1 MQATATKRAD
11 ADTPRFLHR
20 KFEAPVLSEGVV
32 IDEDVSSAL
41 DDLDAWQL
49 CLLSAPSGS
58 GKSALMATWHGIFEA
73 RADTQAFWLC
83 LDEHDGDPTR
93 FMRALMQS
101 LARKEERFETLASE
115 EDAARVTNWES
126 LAVDFVNLA
135 DEVFGPQRQ
144 AIIFIDDYNLAT
156 CAALDEAVAFLS
168 KNLSDDVRLVLSG
181 SYLPE
186 AISDLTIALPAVE
199 IEGSDIALTSQRL
212 RELCDKLGLNPDEP
226 ALHGLLDDAVW
237 PIFPIFLKYSLDKA
251 KEEAD
256 VGRLMEGYC
265 SRFFEKEV
273 MARATEEERRF
284 LICSSLLEVLA
295 PDACDAILGEPD
307 SERILDNV
315 TRRGLFVY
323 YDRDA
328 RVYRCDLFMRR
339 YLLGVLL
346 REHRKEVFNLADRA
360 SRWFGAQGRRAE
372 QAKYIIATC
381 DPLYIEGTVGGSAG
395 LQLDD
400 KGGDLLARVLSGP
413 ASEIADNAFLS
424 WAAVWACISTGLVDE
439 ARAWLTVLQDMD
451 DTSADP
457 RAFAF
462 ADALCLALE
471 GDRLGSLRVIK
482 EVQEDDSRPLSRPF
496 QCLLTHMEG
505 ENVERLGNVREGKE
519 LYLRAYSLAE
529 RVDVPFYKLFDLYLL
544 AQYYLYM
551 GQYEDAASTA
561 RKALTMCEP
570 GTSLYGGFLS
580 VIATIQ
586 VERYELA
593 QAEETL
599 ADALRCVSASVNAD
613 MFLDVQLTVARL
625 ERVRGNRIEAFE
637 IACEMVDSIEG
648 KRIPRNMD
656 RRTYAL
662 KMALGVEL
670 DEMSA
675 VRSCEQAIDE
685 FLDDPDV
692 FRQVSCI
699 FAKVRILWHLGFHD
713 ESFALLDKAEAV
725 ITACGSM
732 YFATQL
738 SIMRAS
744 FFGESDDE
752 ARAMVELNTALELAI
767 RGGYRSVFLEGRTC
781 IRELLLKLATSRQ
794 ASLAFRN
801 YAKEVLGLFDNTAV
815 VDESIALLQGGVQG
829 YYALTEREREILAK
843 LNSGM
848 SRGEIALSLCV
859 SQNTVK
865 SHLKNIYSKL
875 GVHTRSE
882 AYKASVQEQR
892 AAFDDGAS

>member
-1 MQATATKRAD
+1 MQATVTTHAD
-11 ADTPRFLHR
+11 AGAPRFLHR
-20 KFEAPVLSEGVV
+20 KFEAPALSEAFVV
-32 IDEDVSSAL
+32 DDSLTSAL
-41 DDLDAWQL
+41 DDLESWQI

-58 GKSALMATWHGIFEA
+58 GKTALMATWHDIFET
-73 RADTQAFWLC
+73 RVDTEAFWLC
-83 LDEHDGDPTR
+83 LDEHDGDPVR
-93 FMRALMQS
+93 FMRALMRS

-284 LICSSLLEVLA
+284 LIRSSLLEVLA

-328 RVYRCDLFMRR
+328 RVYRCDPFMRR

-413 ASEIADNAFLS
+413 APEIADNAFLS
-424 WAAVWACISTGLVDE
+424 WAAVWAHISTGLVDE

-505 ENVERLGNVREGKE
+505 ENVERLGNVREGRE

-544 AQYYLYM
+544 AQHHLYM
-551 GQYEDAASTA
+551 GQYEDASAIA
-561 RKALTMCEP
+561 RKALTMCSA

-580 VIATIQ
+580 VLAAIQ

-593 QAEETL
+593 KADETL
-599 ADALRCVSASVNAD
+599 DDALLCVSASANAD
-613 MFLDVQLTVARL
+613 MYLDVQLTVARL

-637 IACEMVDSIEG
+637 TACEMVDSIEG
-648 KRIPRNMD
+648 KHIPRNMD
-656 RRTYAL
+656 RRAYAL

-685 FLDDPDV
+685 FLDDSDV

-699 FAKVRILWHLGFHD
+699 FAKVRELWHLGFHD
-713 ESFALLDKAEAV
+713 ESFELLDKAEAV
-725 ITACGSM
+725 IGACGSR
-732 YFATQL
+732 YFAAQL
-738 SIMRAS
+738 AVLRAS
-744 FFGESDDE
+744 FYSESDNE
-752 ARAMVELNTALELAI
+752 TRAMVELNMALDLAI
-767 RGGYRSVFLEGRTC
+767 RGGYRSIFLEGRTC

-801 YAKEVLGLFDNTAV
+801 YAKEVLGLFESATA
-815 VDESIALLQGGVQG
+815 VDESIALMQGGVQG

-892 AAFDDGAS
+892 IAFDDEAS

>member
-1 MQATATKRAD
+1 MQTVAGTKSTRS
-11 ADTPRFLHR
+11 PRFLHR
-20 KFEAPVLSEGVV
+20 KFEAPKVPESLVAEESL
-32 IDEDVSSAL
+32 ATML

-49 CLLSAPSGS
+49 CLLSAPPGS
-58 GKSALMATWHGIFEA
+58 GKTVLMATWYRAFEY
-73 RADTQAFWLC
+73 RDDTEAFWLC
-83 LDEHDGDPTR
+83 LDEHDGDPDR
-93 FMRALMQS
+93 FMRALARS
-101 LARKEERFETLASE
+101 LARKEKRFDVLVT
-115 EDAARVTNWES
+115 EDVDAGEADWEVR
-126 LAVDFVNLA
+126 AVDLVNLA
-135 DEVFGPQRQ
+135 DEVFASTSQ
-144 AIIFIDDYNLAT
+144 AVVFIDDYNLAA
-156 CAALDEAVAFLS
+156 CDSLDAALTFLS
-168 KNLSDDVRLVLSG
+168 MNLSPYVRLVLAG
-181 SYLPE
+181 NYLPE

-284 LICSSLLEVLA
+284 LIRSSLLEVLA
-295 PDACDAILGEPD
+295 SDACDAILGEPD

-328 RVYRCDLFMRR
+328 RVYRCDPFMRR

-544 AQYYLYM
+544 AQHHLYM
-551 GQYEDAASTA
+551 GQYEDASATA
-561 RKALTMCEP
+561 RKALTMCVM
-570 GTSLYGGFLS
+570 GTPLYGGFLS
-580 VIATIQ
+580 VLAAVQ

-593 QAEETL
+593 KAEETL
-599 ADALRCVSASVNAD
+599 DEALRCVTASVNAD

-625 ERVRGNRIEAFE
+625 ERVRGNHIEAFE
-637 IACEMVDSIEG
+637 IACEMTNSIEG
-648 KRIPRNMD
+648 KHIPRNMD
-656 RRTYAL
+656 RRAYAL

-675 VRSCEQAIDE
+675 IRSCEQAIDE

-692 FRQVSCI
+692 FRQVGCI
-699 FAKVRILWHLGFHD
+699 FAKVRVLWHLGFHD
-713 ESFALLDKAEAV
+713 EAFELLDKAELV
-725 ITACGSM
+725 IADCGSA
-732 YFATQL
+732 YFAAQL
-738 SIMRAS
+738 AILRAS
-744 FFGESDDE
+744 FHGESGDE
-752 ARAMVELNTALELAI
+752 ARAMVELNSALDFAI
-767 RGGYRSVFLEGRTC
+767 RGGYRAIFMEGRTC

-794 ASLAFRN
+794 ASLVFRN
-801 YAKEVLGLFDNTAV
+801 YAKEVLGLFESATA
-815 VDESIALLQGGVQG
+815 VDESIALMQGGVQG

-892 AAFDDGAS
+892 TAFDDEAS